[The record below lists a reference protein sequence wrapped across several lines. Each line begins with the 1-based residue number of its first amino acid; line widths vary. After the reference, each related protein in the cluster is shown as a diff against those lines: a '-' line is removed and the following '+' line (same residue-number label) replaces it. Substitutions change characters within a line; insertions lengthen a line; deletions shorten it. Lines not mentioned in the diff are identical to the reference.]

1 MPSHSASDPK
11 PILLHVWS
19 LAREILSGKLDILD
33 VPALAAEAGFQG
45 VEWLDRL
52 MPSYEPGFWAELA
65 SAQKQ
70 AGLTSSAFSLSL
82 DLAADPQIVAAQKDR
97 AQAIIGLCPKLG
109 VQALRVGVGGGGR
122 LSMARLLSLSQ
133 TGANRAGEP
142 RPLNSMGR
150 GIYRLMLSLPRPA
163 KRAGAKADP
172 MAMQSA
178 AWSLQPLARQTAN
191 LGMRLGVEN
200 HYGLTSH
207 PQDLLS
213 LIDLTLGDASGQNLH
228 ENQDAGWAARSPL
241 AKGGLGV
248 CLDTGNHP
256 VNVDQTEAASL
267 LAPRAVHVHW
277 KLKRNPPS
285 DEERRNLALH
295 AEHLRA
301 SGYEGAVS
309 VEYEG
314 KGAGLAGAKAGLE
327 LLGELYL
334 VHGFP

>member
-1 MPSHSASDPK
+1 MPPPSAPGPTSK
-11 PILLHVWS
+11 LLHVWS
-19 LAREILSGKLDILD
+19 LAREILSHKLDLLE
-33 VPALAAEAGFQG
+33 VPALAAEAGFKG

-52 MPSYEPGFWAELA
+52 MPSYEPGFWDELA
-65 SAQKQ
+65 GAQKQ
-70 AGLTSSAFSLSL
+70 AGLTTSAFSLSL

-97 AQAIIGLCPKLG
+97 AQAIIGLGPKLG

-133 TGANRAGEP
+133 PGANRAGEP
-142 RPLNSMGR
+142 RPLNSLGR
-150 GIYRLMLSLPRPA
+150 GMYKLMLGLPRPE
-163 KRAGAKADP
+163 KRAGAQADP
-172 MAMQSA
+172 MALQSA

-213 LIDLTLGDASGQNLH
+213 LIDLTMGDAGGQGLH
-228 ENQDAGWAARSPL
+228 ENQDTGWAARSPL

-256 VNVDQTEAASL
+256 VNLDPAEAASL

-301 SGYEGAVS
+301 SGYDGAVS
-309 VEYEG
+309 VEYDG
-314 KGAGLAGAKAGLE
+314 KGGGLAGAKAALA
-327 LLGELYL
+327 LLGELY
-334 VHGFP
+334 